1 MNDAKSSDT
10 FSVRNDIDDAKK
22 KIQSD
27 DIDDDL
33 KNSIWNAVFRYY
45 MDVGKIPS
53 EILIHEDSSLK
64 IFFEKIMY
72 DFYKVPADTTINGY
86 LSHGIEEVREL
97 YYDLEWNE
105 VYDFMEFLAN
115 NISEQSAQDADN
127 LSFVEYCNK
136 ILERENSSFRFVE
149 NKIKQITKD
158 DN

>member
-1 MNDAKSSDT
+1 MSDT
-10 FSVRNDIDDAKK
+10 KPSDIFSVREKIVDAKNEIQSKDIDDK
-22 KIQSD
+22 
-27 DIDDDL
+27 L

-45 MDVGKIPS
+45 LDVGKIPS
-53 EILIHEDSSLK
+53 TILIQENSSLK
-64 IFFEKIMY
+64 FFFEKILY
-72 DFYKVPADTTINGY
+72 DFYKVPADTIINGY
-86 LSHGIEEVREL
+86 LSHGIEEIREL

-115 NISEQSAQDADN
+115 NISEQSVQDIGN

-136 ILERENSSFRFVE
+136 ILERENSSYGFVG